1 MNKITAM
8 NIVITGCSRGIGFYT
23 AKAVASAGN
32 NKIIGISRTNA
43 GLLKLQKELGK
54 DVFYSLPFDIKDLIH
69 DPTAFVKSINSV
81 FDHIDVIINNAGF
94 LIKKPF
100 GEYSIKEIDEIFK
113 VNLIAPSFLIQA
125 LLPYMGKQ
133 GRSHIVNIGSMAGY
147 QGAMRFPGLS
157 WYSSSKAALASL
169 TENLAIELK
178 GFNISTN
185 CLAIGSAGTEML
197 AQAFPEF
204 KAPVS
209 AEEMGK
215 YVADFA
221 LNCAH
226 LFNGKIIPV
235 ALSNP

>member
-1 MNKITAM
+1 M
-8 NIVITGCSRGIGFYT
+8 NIVITGCSRGIGFNT
-23 AKAVASAGN
+23 VKALASAGN
-32 NKIIGISRTNA
+32 HKIIGISRTNS
-43 GLLKLQKELGK
+43 GLLKLQKALGK

-69 DPTAFVKSINSV
+69 DSTIFIKSVISV

-100 GEYSIKEIDEIFK
+100 GEYSIQEIDEIFK

-125 LLPYMGKQ
+125 LLPYMGKL

-169 TENLAIELK
+169 TENLAVELK
-178 GFNISTN
+178 GANISVN
-185 CLAIGSAGTEML
+185 CLAIGAADTEML
-197 AQAFPEF
+197 AQAFPGYN
-204 KAPVS
+204 APVT

-215 YVADFA
+215 FVADFA
-221 LNCAH
+221 LNCGY